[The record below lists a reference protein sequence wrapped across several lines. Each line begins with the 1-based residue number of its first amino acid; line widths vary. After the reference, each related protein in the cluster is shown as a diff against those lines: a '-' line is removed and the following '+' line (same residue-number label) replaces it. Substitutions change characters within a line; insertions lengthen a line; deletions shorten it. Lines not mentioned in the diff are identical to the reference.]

1 MTNASQ
7 PKFSRRSIPNFNVE
21 VLIDGCP
28 SLERARA
35 FFRHLAGIAGATKR

>member
-7 PKFSRRSIPNFNVE
+7 SKFSRRSIPNFNVE

-28 SLERARA
+28 SPERARV
-35 FFRHLAGIAGATKR
+35 FFRWLMEITETTKR